1 MTEKKPD
8 MEKEQSKKQSLGE
21 TSQGQEQEQ
30 EQEEEQQAKEEVKKQ
45 PAKEETLQ
53 KPQEAETNLP
63 QGTDSK
69 EVASSLSSELG
80 NIRISDSIVAKTSGM
95 AASGVEGVAGM
106 SSGSGIA
113 EAFGKKNV
121 GRGIKVEVGQ
131 QEAVI
136 NLYMIMNYG
145 VMINKVAREV
155 QQKVKAAVEDL
166 TGLQVKEVN
175 VHVQGVQMPAPEPE
189 DNKLK

>member
-21 TSQGQEQEQ
+21 TSQGQE
-30 EQEEEQQAKEEVKKQ
+30 EEQQAKEEVKKQ

-53 KPQEAETNLP
+53 KTQEAESNLP

-69 EVASSLSSELG
+69 EVASSLSSEMG
-80 NIRISDSIVAKTSGM
+80 NIRISDSIVAKASGM